1 MRTKRLQHRCDLG
14 FEHRDV
20 TGDHGI
26 GVGAG
31 ECSPGVQAH
40 ARRDRGAVLPD
51 VQIGT
56 ANRDLVHG
64 TGLLALVADDS
75 GERRAVEVGG

>member
-1 MRTKRLQHRCDLG
+1 
-14 FEHRDV
+14 
-20 TGDHGI
+20 
-26 GVGAG
+26 
-31 ECSPGVQAH
+31 
-40 ARRDRGAVLPD
+40 VLPD

-56 ANRDLVHG
+56 ANRDLVYG